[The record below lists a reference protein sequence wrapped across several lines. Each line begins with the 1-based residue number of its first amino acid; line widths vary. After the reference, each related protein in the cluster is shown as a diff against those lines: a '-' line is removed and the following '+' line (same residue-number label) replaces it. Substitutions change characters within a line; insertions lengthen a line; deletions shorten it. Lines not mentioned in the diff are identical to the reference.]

1 MFVQILYYAIVI
13 SGALSLALFLTCL
26 ICRIDRPNR
35 RKETPMRHTK
45 LVARRHDAKASG
57 SARGIHHEKT
67 QPLLRCIAAAVIS
80 LTLILSLS
88 ACGQDSADTGGSTP
102 SGSDLVQTETALN
115 GESLLEAVFTQ
126 NFVGSEGR
134 ITYYR
139 DKTTDV
145 LYMKYYYYTGNAGMG
160 GLTIMLDPDTGKPL
174 TYTRYMEQFSALH
187 N

>member
-1 MFVQILYYAIVI
+1 MYYTYTQTIPAFTTRIRIAIFYTPIAHTHKTQPHEACITHTFKILNNTGGI
-13 SGALSLALFLTCL
+13 
-26 ICRIDRPNR
+26 
-35 RKETPMRHTK
+35 RHK
-45 LVARRHDAKASG
+45 
-57 SARGIHHEKT
+57 KT

-80 LTLILSLS
+80 LTLILSLA

-102 SGSDLVQTETALN
+102 SGSDLVQTETTLN

-160 GLTIMLDPDTGKPL
+160 GLTVMLDPDTGKPL